1 MATDIP
7 WADILPA
14 GVAVALSPVPIMA
27 VILALF
33 SQQSRRNGL
42 AFLAGWVAGL
52 AGLMAIILYAVDLS
66 KVAFADQWLTIA
78 SVLKIGLG
86 MAFVVFAA
94 IQWRRRRA
102 AKEPHPLPAW
112 TARLEAF
119 SPGKTLLVAL
129 GLCVINP
136 KNLTLMLAVMLA
148 LTNAGTPAWQNWLGV
163 SVFIAVG
170 SLTIAAPVLYRLFAG
185 AQADTKLADAKQWL
199 QANSA
204 TVMAVVFL
212 LMGALLIGKGMEGIL

>member
-1 MATDIP
+1 MVTDIP

-42 AFLAGWVAGL
+42 VFLAGWVM
-52 AGLMAIILYAVDLS
+52 GLMALVAVLLYAVDLS
-66 KVAFADQWLTIA
+66 KAAFAEQWLPIV
-78 SVLKIGLG
+78 SVLKILLG
-86 MAFVVFAA
+86 MVFIVLA
-94 IQWRRRRA
+94 IVQWRRRPA
-102 AKEPHPLPAW
+102 ADEMRPLPAW

-119 SPGKTLLVAL
+119 SPVKTLLVAI

-136 KNLTLMLAVMLA
+136 KNLTLTLAVMLA
-148 LTNAGTPAWQNWLGV
+148 LTNAGTPTWQNWLGL
-163 SVFIAVG
+163 SVFIVVG

-185 AQADTKLADAKQWL
+185 SQADTKLADAKQWL
-199 QANSA
+199 QANST
-204 TVMAVVFL
+204 TVMVVVFL
-212 LMGALLIGKGMEGIL
+212 LMGALLIGKGLEGIL